1 MIITIVLVITI
12 NTWKMKNRQAFK
24 RITTI
29 GIFCILYST
38 LFSCASFSKQAL
50 VSPIKQ
56 GNPDR
61 LNGTYAIIA
70 QQDSDEN
77 SSDGAYFNVIEK
89 LDRKYAKN
97 LRDSVVRY
105 GTDSYFVRLN
115 ILNDK
120 QTRIDFMKNET
131 VRRTLSVKSK
141 LKKDGFLYIKN
152 RHLRWK
158 GLPYV
163 FGFLDKKRIRI
174 GVDVNE
180 DLIVDESH
188 HSSLGFL
195 ILFNKIRTKRTTST
209 YKKIKAPT
217 R

>member
-1 MIITIVLVITI
+1 MIITIVLVTTI
-12 NTWKMKNRQAFK
+12 NTLKMKNGQAFK
-24 RITTI
+24 RIIII
-29 GIFCILYST
+29 GMLCMLYGT

-56 GNPDR
+56 GNLDR

-77 SSDGAYFNVIEK
+77 NRDGAYFNAIEK
-89 LDRKYAKN
+89 FDRKYAKN

-115 ILNDK
+115 ILNEK
-120 QTRIDFMKNET
+120 ETKIHFMKNET

-152 RHLRWK
+152 RHLRWM

-163 FGFLDKKRIRI
+163 FGILDKKRIRI
-174 GVDVNE
+174 GVDTNE
-180 DLIVDESH
+180 NLVVDESH

-195 ILFNKIRTKRTTST
+195 ILFNKASTEHITST
-209 YKKIKAPT
+209 YKKIK
-217 R
+217 